1 MKLRKTLWFFIG
13 LIFAGLMTT
22 SCFKEQESA
31 TIDEYDVTLTVYDKD
46 FDFETYSTF
55 IVRDSVLIISDYLTD
70 EEIEKFY
77 TNGTSDDIR
86 AAIISKFEGLGH
98 TEVAM
103 EANPDFMISP
113 SILMTKETGVV
124 YYPYWWWGYGG
135 YWGWYGGYYKST
147 NYYYPPYWGWYPSYG
162 ATYYSY
168 KTGTIV
174 MEMADGE
181 SVRAYKAWLENA
193 GENPDPDDAPAIS
206 FKWTASID
214 GILSSTGSYNI
225 DRAKRGFNEAFEQSP
240 YLKK

>member
-1 MKLRKTLWFFIG
+1 MKSRKTLWFLIG
-13 LIFAGLMTT
+13 LVFFGLMTT
-22 SCFKEQESA
+22 SCYKEQEAA
-31 TIDEYDVTLTVYDKD
+31 TLDEYDVTLTIYDKD
-46 FDFETYSTF
+46 FDFTSYSTF

-70 EEIEKFY
+70 EEINEFY
-77 TNGTSDDIR
+77 ESGTSDDIR
-86 AAIISKFEGLGH
+86 KAIIDKFTELGH
-98 TEVAM
+98 TEVEM
-103 EANPDFMISP
+103 DDNPDFMISP

-174 MEMADGE
+174 MEMADGD
-181 SVRAYKAWLENA
+181 SVRDYQQWLENA
-193 GENPDPDDAPAIS
+193 GDDPDPDDAPKIV

-214 GILSSTGSYNI
+214 GILSSTGNYNI
-225 DRAKRGFNEAFEQSP
+225 ERAKRGFNEAFEQSP